1 MFLFCWY
8 FDFLCKFKI
17 FNEPW
22 SLDKMSFLLNL
33 AYFFSCKIKDWNLKL
48 AYASQFMQNMVVGS
62 FTEYIKT
69 KIFIKFHFINFMTYL
84 ARVANSMVIFSA
96 SYQYFWEKKCVEISP
111 LYAPWRLEEQCSV
124 SAFKELYAV
133 WMDVKKNAK
142 ECMVCYVTSPRRN
155 VPKTM
160 YFKKT

>member
-1 MFLFCWY
+1 MFLFSWY

-62 FTEYIKT
+62 FIENIKT

-96 SYQYFWEKKCVEISP
+96 SYQVFWWHKSIYYES
-111 LYAPWRLEEQCSV
+111 WT
-124 SAFKELYAV
+124 
-133 WMDVKKNAK
+133 
-142 ECMVCYVTSPRRN
+142 TSPPNPILLKDESLWSSQCLYNRLFLHAYN
-155 VPKTM
+155 NIIILSS
-160 YFKKT
+160 

>member
-1 MFLFCWY
+1 MFLFSWY

-62 FTEYIKT
+62 FIENIKT

-96 SYQYFWEKKCVEISP
+96 SYIFQKKIIIVNRS
-111 LYAPWRLEEQCSV
+111 LYECLNYHNKTIKKQTGHSKAPHPIPAFFYAAPRLWTRQ
-124 SAFKELYAV
+124 
-133 WMDVKKNAK
+133 WQVK
-142 ECMVCYVTSPRRN
+142 R
-155 VPKTM
+155 
-160 YFKKT
+160 